1 MKQKIFMLA
10 EKDIEIINSVRE
22 QQGLKSNAEAVRYI
36 LRNYDKTTDQQNKI
50 QIAIMRGIEEKVDL
64 LLDIANT
71 DLIKRDEKS
80 VYPVSMAESEVIT
93 KAREVRTTR
102 LSNMKQ
108 KADYRSRRKKS

>member
-1 MKQKIFMLA
+1 MILKPFRLS
-10 EKDIEIINSVRE
+10 ETDIEIIHTAQKE
-22 QQGLKSNAEAVRYI
+22 QGFASEAEALRYI
-36 LRNYDKTTDQQNKI
+36 VRSYEKMGNSKNNIQTTI
-50 QIAIMRGIEEKVDL
+50 LRGIEEKVDL

-71 DLIKRDEKS
+71 DLIKRDEKT

-108 KADYRSRRKKS
+108 KADYKSRRKNS